1 MADLDPEIAK
11 TQEDRRK
18 MEADLASLTSVNF
31 DRDLYGGNDRDSYL
45 TSIAPNDEEDPN
57 LDTTGSLV
65 AQRLASYTAPR
76 SILNDVARAHNE
88 DDDGG
93 FKPRQSI
100 AEREGDYRNRRL
112 NRVLSPD
119 RVDAFA
125 MGEKTPDPSVRTY
138 TDHMRETALQRERE
152 ETMRL
157 IAKKK
162 KEEEEAAKLQKD
174 SAPPPPPPASSSKR
188 RNRWDHSGEDGGA
201 AKKAKAASSD
211 WDLPDAAPGIGRWDA
226 PTPGRVSD
234 ATPSGGR
241 RNRWDETPTP
251 GRVTDSDATPGG
263 GVTPGA
269 TPSGV
274 TWDGTPK
281 GHATPT
287 PKRQRSR
294 WDETPATMGSAT
306 PMGGVTPGAAYT
318 PGVTPIGGIDMAT
331 PTPGQLIFRGAMT
344 PEQHNLLRWEK
355 DIEERNRPLSDEE
368 LDAMFPKDGYKVLD
382 PPASY
387 VPIRTPARKLQA
399 TPTPMATP
407 GYVIPEENRGQQYDV
422 PPEVPGGL
430 PFMKPEDYQYF
441 GALLNEENE
450 EELSPD
456 EQKERKIMKL
466 LLKVKNGT
474 PAQRKTALRQLT
486 DKARELG
493 AGPLF
498 NKILPLL
505 MQPTLEDQ
513 ERHLLVKVIDR
524 ILYKLDELVRPF
536 VHKILVV
543 IEPLLIDEDYYARVE
558 GREIISN
565 LSKAAGLA
573 TMIAAMRPD
582 IDNIDEYVRNTTAR
596 AFSVVASALGIPALL
611 PFLKAVCQ
619 SKKSW
624 QARHTGIKI
633 VQQIAILIGCAV
645 LPHLRSLVEIIEHGL
660 SDENQKVRTI
670 TALSLAALA
679 EAAAPYGIESFD
691 SVLKPL
697 WKGIRSHRGKVLAA
711 FLKAIGFIIP
721 LMDAIYASYYTKEV
735 MVILIREFQSPDE
748 EMKKIVLKVVKQCVS
763 TEGVES
769 DYIRSD
775 ILPEFFRHFWVR
787 KMAHERRNYKQLV
800 ETTVEIANKV
810 GVADIVGR
818 VVEDLKDES
827 ELYRRMV
834 METIDKVVTN
844 LGASDIDARLEEL
857 LIDGILYA
865 FQEQTSDDANV
876 MLNGF
881 GAVVNALGQRVKPY
895 LPQICGTI
903 KWRLNNKSAKVR
915 QQAADLISRIA
926 VVMKQC
932 GEEQLMGHLGV
943 VLYEYLGE
951 EYPEVLGSILGAL
964 KAIVNVIGMTKMTP
978 PIKDLLPRLTPILKN
993 RHEKVQ
999 ENCIDLVGRIA
1010 DRGAEFVPA
1019 REWMRICFELL
1030 EMLKAHKKGIRRATV
1045 NTFGYIAKA
1054 IGPQDVLATLL
1065 NNLKVQERQ
1074 NRVCTTVAI
1083 AIVAETCSPFTVLPA
1098 LMNEYR
1104 VPELNVQNG
1113 VLKSLSFLFEY
1124 IGEMG
1129 KDYIYAVTPLLEDA
1143 LMDRDLVHRQ
1153 TAASAVKHMALGV
1166 AGLGCEDA
1174 LVHLLNFIWP
1184 NIFETSPHVI
1194 NAVMEAIE
1202 GMRVALGAAVILNY
1216 CLQGLFHPARK
1227 VREVYW
1233 KIYNSLYIGAQD
1245 TLVAAYPVLEDEQNN
1260 VYSRPELTMFV

>member
-1 MADLDPEIAK
+1 MESIDPEIAR
-11 TQEDRRK
+11 TQEERKK
-18 MEADLASLTSVNF
+18 MEQQLASLTSVTF
-31 DRDLYGGNDRDSYL
+31 DTDLYGSGDKASYL
-45 TSIAPNDEEDPN
+45 SSIPTNEDEDN
-57 LDTTGSLV
+57 LDAMDNEV
-65 AQRLASYTAPR
+65 ARKLASYTAPKSLLKEMPGAGDGDTDIGFR
-76 SILNDVARAHNE
+76 KPQRIIDRE
-88 DDDGG
+88 DDY
-93 FKPRQSI
+93 RQ
-100 AEREGDYRNRRL
+100 RRL
-112 NRVLSPD
+112 NRIISPERHD
-119 RVDAFA
+119 PFA
-125 MGEKTPDPSVRTY
+125 AGEKTPDPSVRTY
-138 TDHMRETALQRERE
+138 ADVMREEALKREKEDTLRA
-152 ETMRL
+152 
-157 IAKKK
+157 IKKK
-162 KEEEEAAKLQKD
+162 KEEEEAAKAAGADK
-174 SAPPPPPPASSSKR
+174 SKEATASVGTQKR
-188 RNRWDHSGEDGGA
+188 RNRWDQSQDEGG
-201 AKKAKAASSD
+201 AKKAKTSD
-211 WDLPDAAPGIGRWDA
+211 WDLPDTTPGRWDA
-226 PTPGRVSD
+226 TPTPGRVTD
-234 ATPSGGR
+234 ATPGR

-251 GRVTDSDATPGG
+251 GRLADADATPAG

-269 TPSGV
+269 TPAGM
-274 TWDGTPK
+274 TWDATPK
-281 GHATPT
+281 LSGMATPT

-306 PMGGVTPGAAYT
+306 PLPGATPAAAYT
-318 PGVTPIGGIDMAT
+318 PGVTPVGGVELAT
-331 PTPGQLIFRGAMT
+331 PSPASINFSGAIT
-344 PEQHNLLRWEK
+344 PEQYNLLRWER
-355 DIEERNRPLSDEE
+355 DIEERNRPLTDEE
-368 LDAMFPKDGYKVLD
+368 LDAMFPQEGYKILE

-387 VPIRTPARKLQA
+387 VPIRTPARKLLA
-399 TPTPMATP
+399 TPTPMGTP
-407 GYVIPEENRGQQYDV
+407 LYQIPEENRGQQFDV
-422 PPEVPGGL
+422 PKELAGGL
-430 PFMKPEDYQYF
+430 PYMKPEDYQYF

-474 PAQRKTALRQLT
+474 PPQRKTALRQLT
-486 DKARELG
+486 DKAREFG

-498 NKILPLL
+498 NRILPLL

-524 ILYKLDELVRPF
+524 VLYKLDELVRPY

-660 SDENQKVRTI
+660 NDENQKVRTI

-697 WKGIRSHRGKVLAA
+697 WKGIRQHRGKVLAA

-721 LMDAIYASYYTKEV
+721 LMEALYASYYTKEV
-735 MVILIREFQSPDE
+735 MLILIREFQSPDE

-763 TEGVES
+763 TEGVEA
-769 DYIRSD
+769 DYIRND
-775 ILPEFFRHFWVR
+775 ILPEFFRNFWVR
-787 KMAHERRNYKQLV
+787 RMALDRRNYRQLV

-818 VVEDLKDES
+818 IVEDLKDES
-827 ELYRRMV
+827 EPYRRMV
-834 METIDKVVTN
+834 METIEKVVTN

-932 GEEQLMGHLGV
+932 QEEQLMGHLGV

-964 KAIVNVIGMTKMTP
+964 KSIVNVIGMTKMTP

-1030 EMLKAHKKGIRRATV
+1030 EMLKAHKQGIRRATV

-1174 LVHLLNFIWP
+1174 LIHLLNYVWP

-1202 GMRVALGAAVILNY
+1202 GMRLALGAATVLNY

-1233 KIYNSLYIGAQD
+1233 KIYNSLYIGSQD
-1245 TLVAAYPVLEDEQNN
+1245 ALVAAYPVLEDEHNN
-1260 VYSRPELTMFV
+1260 VYSMPELTMFV

>member
-1 MADLDPEIAK
+1 MATLDPEIARV
-11 TQEDRRK
+11 QEERKK
-18 MEADLASLTSVNF
+18 MEQQLASLNSVTY
-31 DRDLYGGNDRDSYL
+31 DTDLYGDTDRGAYVSSIPVNEEEENLEGMDS
-45 TSIAPNDEEDPN
+45 E
-57 LDTTGSLV
+57 V
-65 AQRLASYTAPR
+65 ARKLASFTAPK
-76 SILNDVARAHNE
+76 SIMNE
-88 DDDGG
+88 MPRGSEEDDGG
-93 FKPRQSI
+93 MGGFKKPQRI
-100 AEREGDYRNRRL
+100 IDREDDYRKRRL
-112 NRVLSPD
+112 NRVISPD
-119 RVDAFA
+119 RHDAFA
-125 MGEKTPDPSVRTY
+125 AGDKTPDVSVRTY
-138 TDHMRETALQRERE
+138 GDVMREEALKRETE
-152 ETMRL
+152 ETLRA

-162 KEEEEAAKLQKD
+162 KEEEEAAKAGVVKETEA
-174 SAPPPPPPASSSKR
+174 APAQKR
-188 RNRWDHSGEDGGA
+188 RNRWDQAQDDGGA
-201 AKKAKAASSD
+201 AKKAKAGSD
-211 WDLPDAAPGIGRWDA
+211 WDLPDSTPGIGRWDA
-226 PTPGRVSD
+226 TPTPGRVGD
-234 ATPSGGR
+234 ATPSVGR

-251 GRVTDSDATPGG
+251 GRLADSDATPGA
-263 GVTPGA
+263 VTPGA
-269 TPSGV
+269 TPAGM
-274 TWDGTPK
+274 TWDATPK
-281 GHATPT
+281 LAGMATPT

-306 PMGGVTPGAAYT
+306 PMAGATPAAAFT
-318 PGVTPIGGIDMAT
+318 PGVTPVGGVDLAT
-331 PTPGQLIFRGAMT
+331 PTPGAINLRGPIT
-344 PEQHNLLRWEK
+344 PEQYNLMRWEK
-355 DIEERNRPLSDEE
+355 DIEERNRPLTDEE
-368 LDAMFPKDGYKVLD
+368 LDAMFPQEGYKILE

-387 VPIRTPARKLQA
+387 VPIRTPARKLLA
-399 TPTPMATP
+399 TPTPLGTP
-407 GYVIPEENRGQQYDV
+407 LYQIPEENRGQQFDV
-422 PPEVPGGL
+422 PKEAPGGL
-430 PFMKPEDYQYF
+430 PFMKPEDYQHF

-450 EELSPD
+450 EELSPE
-456 EQKERKIMKL
+456 EQKERKILKL

-474 PAQRKTALRQLT
+474 PPQRKTALRQLT
-486 DKARELG
+486 DKAREFG

-498 NKILPLL
+498 NRILPLL
-505 MQPTLEDQ
+505 MQATLEDQ

-524 ILYKLDELVRPF
+524 VLYKLDELVRPY

-645 LPHLRSLVEIIEHGL
+645 LPHLKSLVEIIEHGL
-660 SDENQKVRTI
+660 NDENQKVRTI

-721 LMDAIYASYYTKEV
+721 LMDALYASYYTKEV

-763 TEGVES
+763 TEGVEAE
-769 DYIRSD
+769 YIRND
-775 ILPEFFRHFWVR
+775 ILPEFFRNFWVR
-787 KMAHERRNYKQLV
+787 RMALDRRNYKQLV

-818 VVEDLKDES
+818 IVEDLKDES
-827 ELYRRMV
+827 EPYRRMV
-834 METIDKVVTN
+834 METIEKVVAN
-844 LGASDIDARLEEL
+844 LGASDIDSRLEEL

-932 GEEQLMGHLGV
+932 QEEQLMGHLGV

-1030 EMLKAHKKGIRRATV
+1030 DMLKAHKKGIRRATV

-1174 LVHLLNFIWP
+1174 LVHLLNYVWP

-1202 GMRVALGAAVILNY
+1202 GMRVALGAAVVLNY

-1233 KIYNSLYIGAQD
+1233 KIYNSLYIGSQD
-1245 TLVAAYPVLEDEQNN
+1245 ALVAAYPVLDDEQSNI
-1260 VYSRPELTMFV
+1260 YSRPELTMFI